1 METYD
6 YKASD
11 GNTYTLEIFTAKNG
25 DDVYA
30 RNFDLSHPYRDYGKR
45 CMMGRVKKTFAKM
58 VELLVKNPYVGK
70 TNDAEKAAQKQK
82 DVMLRNDFVLK

>member
-11 GNTYTLEIFTAKNG
+11 GNTYTLEIFSSKDGA
-25 DDVYA
+25 DVYA
-30 RNFDLSHPYRDYGKR
+30 RNFDLSHPYRNYDKR
-45 CMMGRVKKTFAKM
+45 CMMGRVKKCFAKM

-70 TNDAEKAAQKQK
+70 TNDTEKAAQRKM
-82 DVMLRNDFVLK
+82 DVMLRNNFILE

>member
-11 GNTYTLEIFTAKNG
+11 GNTYTLEIFTSKDG
-25 DDVYA
+25 GDVYA
-30 RNFDLSHPYRDYGKR
+30 RNFDLSQPYRGYDKR
-45 CMMGRVKKTFAKM
+45 CMMGRVKKAFAKM

-70 TNDAEKAAQKQK
+70 TNDAEKAAQKQM
-82 DVMLRNDFVLK
+82 DVMLRNNFVLE